1 LQLRQL
7 MSPNDWHPEH
17 VSQIL
22 DHDREAT
29 DQSLKSEREQ
39 ADRLASTAVAE
50 EVDERLAAARAE
62 TDAQASR
69 IEGPENLPEVVET
82 LADAADKLSNAAG
95 GLARAAEKLHDVGES
110 GAIQT
115 LHEVAR
121 ALDAVTGATQPTA
134 GATPHSGNHQ
144 SEPVVAEQLA
154 EVADGLGT
162 VASSLAEERIQ
173 ADQSLREERERL
185 DEILDEERQVTDA
198 TLAAEREER
207 QRLLDAERRE
217 TDENLFQER
226 ADTDSAVRHTFGL
239 LHQEHEGHEVTRSM
253 VVTRDQFLAI
263 VSHDLRTPLSVV
275 AVNAA
280 MLAEQL
286 PDASMDIVRA
296 IERVQRAA
304 DQMDRM
310 LSDLLD
316 ATRFE
321 HGQFRLSPR
330 AADIVCV
337 LNESVAQFEELARR
351 REVRLQVEEP
361 AKPIEALFDHDR
373 IVQVL
378 SNLVRNALQFTPPGG
393 TITLRAVPQVHACR
407 IDVSDTGIGISMHDL
422 ERIFNRFQQTAGA
435 HPRGLGLGLYISR
448 AIVEAH
454 GGKIWVDSEPG
465 KGSTFSFTL
474 PA

>member
-1 LQLRQL
+1 

-162 VASSLAEERIQ
+162 VASNLAEERTQ
-173 ADQSLREERERL
+173 AD
-185 DEILDEERQVTDA
+185 
-198 TLAAEREER
+198 
-207 QRLLDAERRE
+207 
-217 TDENLFQER
+217 
-226 ADTDSAVRHTFGL
+226 
-239 LHQEHEGHEVTRSM
+239 
-253 VVTRDQFLAI
+253 
-263 VSHDLRTPLSVV
+263 
-275 AVNAA
+275 
-280 MLAEQL
+280 
-286 PDASMDIVRA
+286 
-296 IERVQRAA
+296 
-304 DQMDRM
+304 
-310 LSDLLD
+310 
-316 ATRFE
+316 
-321 HGQFRLSPR
+321 
-330 AADIVCV
+330 
-337 LNESVAQFEELARR
+337 
-351 REVRLQVEEP
+351 
-361 AKPIEALFDHDR
+361 
-373 IVQVL
+373 
-378 SNLVRNALQFTPPGG
+378 
-393 TITLRAVPQVHACR
+393 
-407 IDVSDTGIGISMHDL
+407 
-422 ERIFNRFQQTAGA
+422 
-435 HPRGLGLGLYISR
+435 
-448 AIVEAH
+448 
-454 GGKIWVDSEPG
+454 
-465 KGSTFSFTL
+465 
-474 PA
+474 